1 MNECLPPG
9 APIVPIADDVV
20 EHIQRMSDDIAGEG
34 CRRGAWPFKT
44 RGAL

>member
-20 EHIQRMSDDIAGEG
+20 EYIQRMPDDIVGEG
-34 CRRGAWPFKT
+34 CRRGAWPFQT